1 MDAAKEGSIWVEYI
15 KLAVANLNDKKIH
28 THFMPYIK
36 ATAHPSIQDQEVMA
50 TSLIEFI
57 DKNIEW

>member
-1 MDAAKEGSIWVEYI
+1 
-15 KLAVANLNDKKIH
+15 
-28 THFMPYIK
+28 MPYIK